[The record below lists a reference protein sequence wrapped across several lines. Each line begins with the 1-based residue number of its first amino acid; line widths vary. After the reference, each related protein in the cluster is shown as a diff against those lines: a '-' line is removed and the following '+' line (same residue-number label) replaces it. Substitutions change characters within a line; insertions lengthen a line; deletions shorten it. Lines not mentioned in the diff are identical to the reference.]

1 MANLN
6 VGEQIVIMNQ
16 RISEINESYNE
27 NLKELKNAYID
38 FKTERDNS
46 LIQTKEETYKANI
59 DNVLRDLTD
68 LKNVRIDNPEL
79 FDIKNADIDEKISEL
94 KDIREYWETSGD
106 LRNKNEQMYL
116 ASKELKEVNYN
127 KKLDTYSV
135 SIFLL
140 FSIATMG
147 VVIKKLVKMP

>member
-16 RISEINESYNE
+16 RISEINQSYNE
-27 NLKELKNAYID
+27 NLKDLKDAYIG

-46 LIQTKEETYKANI
+46 QIQTKEETYKANI
-59 DNVLRDLTD
+59 DKVLRDLTD
-68 LKNVRIDNPEL
+68 LKNVRNDNPEL

-106 LRNKNEQMYL
+106 LRNKNEQMHL

-147 VVIKKLVKMP
+147 VVIKKLVKMS

>member
-1 MANLN
+1 M
-6 VGEQIVIMNQ
+6 
-16 RISEINESYNE
+16 
-27 NLKELKNAYID
+27 KDAYID

-59 DNVLRDLTD
+59 DNVLTTLND
-68 LKNVRIDNPEL
+68 LKNVRINNPEL
-79 FDIKNADIDEKISEL
+79 FNIKNTDIDEKISEL
-94 KDIREYWETSGD
+94 KNIREYWETSGD

-127 KKLDTYSV
+127 NKLDTYSV

-147 VVIKKLVKMP
+147 VVIKKLIKMNIIYSCEWINLIVM